1 MSYSEIPD
9 HRAMIFDQIRNQ
21 AYLKGIQET
30 VKPGDI
36 VLDLGAGLG
45 VLGLLALQ
53 QGAGKVYMV
62 EPADSVLEV
71 ARLVAKHNNLDDRLV
86 VVPKTIE
93 EANIP
98 EQVDCILSVFTG
110 NFMLSEDL
118 LPSLIYARGKY
129 LKPNGVML
137 PSRGIM
143 QLAPVVAQE
152 FYSNSIDG
160 WASILD
166 LEYSLV
172 RSYAVNSTYDVAPTN
187 FDCTLL
193 AEPTSIFELDFVRA
207 ENADCRST
215 NQVNICKSGTCHG
228 LLGWFNAQVGSD
240 WISTSPV
247 GEQMHWSQVF
257 LPLDKPINVEPG
269 DVIQV
274 DLNRPENGN
283 WTWSVKHNKE
293 TQRQSTFLGRPQNP
307 EKLSRRMDTY
317 MPKLNKQGEALRQ
330 ILDLFDGTHKSLD
343 IARKIQSQYPDFQ
356 SSERS
361 TLDTIKY
368 LIDSYASDDLM

>member
-1 MSYSEIPD
+1 
-9 HRAMIFDQIRNQ
+9 
-21 AYLKGIQET
+21 
-30 VKPGDI
+30 
-36 VLDLGAGLG
+36 
-45 VLGLLALQ
+45 
-53 QGAGKVYMV
+53 
-62 EPADSVLEV
+62 
-71 ARLVAKHNNLDDRLV
+71 
-86 VVPKTIE
+86 
-93 EANIP
+93 
-98 EQVDCILSVFTG
+98 
-110 NFMLSEDL
+110 
-118 LPSLIYARGKY
+118 
-129 LKPNGVML
+129 
-137 PSRGIM
+137 
-143 QLAPVVAQE
+143 
-152 FYSNSIDG
+152 
-160 WASILD
+160 
-166 LEYSLV
+166 
-172 RSYAVNSTYDVAPTN
+172 
-187 FDCTLL
+187 
-193 AEPTSIFELDFVRA
+193 
-207 ENADCRST
+207 
-215 NQVNICKSGTCHG
+215 
-228 LLGWFNAQVGSD
+228 
-240 WISTSPV
+240 
-247 GEQMHWSQVF
+247 MHWSQVF